1 MQIVDANTIDKVL
14 DEVAVADALRD
25 MFRDGCEQPVR
36 HHHGMD
42 VPNEPEATLLLM
54 PAWQPGSALGI
65 KIATVFPGANTRG
78 LPAVQASYLLLDAV
92 TGQPQAMLDGA
103 RLTVWRTAAA
113 SALAARYL
121 ARRDAAEMVILGAGA
136 LAPFLVRA
144 HLAATPVK
152 RVTVWNRNF
161 DKAAAMAA
169 DLAGCGADVGA
180 SDDLEGAVRQADL
193 ISCATLSQEPLVQ
206 GEWLKPGAHLDLV
219 GGFTPVMRET
229 DDEAIRRSTVFV
241 DTIDG
246 APVEAGD
253 IVKPLES
260 GAMTMDD
267 IAADLF
273 NLCRGEHQG
282 RSSDTEITLFK
293 STGAALED
301 LAAARL
307 VTSRLAAG

>member
-1 MQIVDANTIDKVL
+1 MQIVDADTIDKVL

-169 DLAGCGADVGA
+169 DLAGCGADVVA
-180 SDDLEGAVRQADL
+180 SDDLEGVVRQADL
-193 ISCATLSQEPLVQ
+193 ISCATLSQEPLVK
-206 GEWLKPGAHLDLV
+206 GEWLKPGAHLDRGARFGLIRFGSRLDVYLPEGVTPLV
-219 GGFTPVMRET
+219 DLGQTMVAGET
-229 DDEAIRRSTVFV
+229 VI
-241 DTIDG
+241 
-246 APVEAGD
+246 
-253 IVKPLES
+253 
-260 GAMTMDD
+260 
-267 IAADLF
+267 ADL
-273 NLCRGEHQG
+273 
-282 RSSDTEITLFK
+282 T
-293 STGAALED
+293 
-301 LAAARL
+301 AAAP
-307 VTSRLAAG
+307 TQTAAGVDNG

>member
-169 DLAGCGADVGA
+169 DLAGCGADVVA

-193 ISCATLSQEPLVQ
+193 ISCATLSQEPLVK
-206 GEWLKPGAHLDLV
+206 GAWLKPGAHLDLV

>member
-14 DEVAVADALRD
+14 DEIAVADALRD

-169 DLAGCGADVGA
+169 DLAGCGAEVVA

-193 ISCATLSQEPLVQ
+193 ISCATLSQEPLVK
-206 GEWLKPGAHLDLV
+206 GAWLKPGAHLDLV

>member
-1 MQIVDANTIDKVL
+1 MQIVDADTIDKVL

-169 DLAGCGADVGA
+169 DLAGCGADVVA
-180 SDDLEGAVRQADL
+180 SDDLEGVVRQADL
-193 ISCATLSQEPLVQ
+193 ISCATLSQEPLVK

>member
-161 DKAAAMAA
+161 DKAAAVAA
-169 DLAGCGADVGA
+169 GLAGCGADVVA

-193 ISCATLSQEPLVQ
+193 ISCATLSQEPLVK